1 MLLLILLLLLSMLII
16 GLYFLFRLIK
26 WILKKKVRSI
36 WALVLLTLVALSWL
50 IKFAFFTKMEFISS
64 KVYPDL
70 YLVKNPV
77 NNKDSIHSAIKR
89 MVQEKVNNKF
99 ITEIISKDSFEKRG
113 VPYRLRFYEYYTGTP
128 IFVPFG
134 EAGTT
139 HFIEHE
145 EDPGGFSSEE
155 ISNYNTYRIAEFYL
169 KYCDADSLNF
179 VGTIDYYQNWEIIK
193 TDTILNQCKINT
205 AKVPADTIVEE

>member
-1 MLLLILLLLLSMLII
+1 MLII

-36 WALVLLTLVALSWL
+36 WALVLVTLVALSWL
-50 IKFAFFTKMEFISS
+50 IKFAFFTKMEFVPS

-77 NNKDSIHSAIKR
+77 NNKDSIHSGIKR
-89 MVQEKVNNKF
+89 MVLEKVNNEF
-99 ITEIISKDSFEKRG
+99 LTENITLEFLQNRG

-155 ISNYNTYRIAEFYL
+155 ISHYNRYRIAEFYL
-169 KYCDADSLNF
+169 KFCKNDSLNY
-179 VGTIDYYQNWEIIK
+179 VGTINYYQNWKIIK

-205 AKVPADTIVEE
+205 ARVPADTIVEE

>member
-16 GLYFLFRLIK
+16 GLYFLFRLVK

-36 WALVLLTLVALSWL
+36 WALVLVTLVALSWL

-155 ISNYNTYRIAEFYL
+155 ISNYNAYRIAEFYL

>member
-50 IKFAFFTKMEFISS
+50 IKFAFFTKMEFKYF
-64 KVYPDL
+64 KVNPDL
-70 YLVKNPV
+70 KLFKNPIK
-77 NNKDSIHSAIKR
+77 NKDSIHSAIKR
-89 MVQEKVNNKF
+89 MVLEKVNNEF
-99 ITEIISKDSFEKRG
+99 LTENITLEFLQNRG

-155 ISNYNTYRIAEFYL
+155 ISNYNAYRIAEFYL